1 MNDAIETLL
10 LSMLFEG
17 RVNTF
22 SPVTFLD
29 RKKITLIRP
38 MIYID
43 EKEIIGHAR
52 KYELPVVPSPCPAC
66 GHTKGQYVKDMIYNI
81 QKNIPDIKDKLLD
94 CITNT
99 EQVNLW
105 KKTDI
110 E

>member
-10 LSMLFEG
+10 MSMFFEG
-17 RVNTF
+17 RLNTF

-29 RKKITLIRP
+29 RKQLEVIRP
-38 MIYID
+38 LVYLD

-52 KYELPVVPSPCPAC
+52 KYSLPIVPSPCPAC
-66 GHTKGQYVKDMIYNI
+66 GHTKREYVKGLIRSI
-81 QKNIPDIKDKLLD
+81 QKDVPDIKDRLLG

-105 KKTDI
+105 EK
-110 E
+110 